1 MNVLIDTDPTREI
14 SASRGAKVK
23 ASKVARIRSPRVGL
37 VLLSDTAAR
46 EKALMTRLI
55 LSALSGTIFAVAAI
69 FTTVIDWTVL
79 GWRNFW
85 LAICVAAFIALIV
98 FIWKACELF

>member
-1 MNVLIDTDPTREI
+1 MAGVQMSL
-14 SASRGAKVK
+14 GF
-23 ASKVARIRSPRVGL
+23 

-46 EKALMTRLI
+46 EKAVMTRLI

-85 LAICVAAFIALIV
+85 AGGVYQRFHRFDRVHMEGLRTTRDAR
-98 FIWKACELF
+98 